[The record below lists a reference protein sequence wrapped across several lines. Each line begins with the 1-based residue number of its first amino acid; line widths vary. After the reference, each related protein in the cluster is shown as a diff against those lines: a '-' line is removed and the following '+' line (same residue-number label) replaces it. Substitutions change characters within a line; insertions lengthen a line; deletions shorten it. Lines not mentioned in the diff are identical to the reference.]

1 MTIMKQKKLEVS
13 CTRRRNL
20 KQIRQ
25 SNEAFQQEVTSQD
38 TEPSKSSKK
47 VHHIVV
53 PGATLETGSV
63 NSEEV
68 RGITETDGSESNES
82 KVISNGNSSEECG
95 EIDRVI
101 CDSDHPHNSGKV
113 VVNSEDTKQET
124 DSSENTPETLP
135 ENRGKGSKNPP
146 ETLPENREKGS
157 DNSQEKLSE
166 IRWDSG
172 NIQTDVPGN
181 VESTE
186 KHELRTESREDNSS
200 VIIGTSEPENVT
212 SSDMKGA
219 KTDLRPIEEE
229 SEEKSDDRRSDTS
242 GSRKAGRKDRSLRR
256 GSSAVLSSP
265 RHASSRHSFSCVE
278 GRTSLLKESNKPRRS
293 QSALER
299 PKSKARGSFSDPFKF
314 TKQELEWYLPRK
326 SFFDCHDKALK
337 EAGVETAVTSS
348 RREQMKQRVTEKI
361 QRERELREKRKELEN
376 PKPEEIK
383 PEASAAMED
392 SHVGIEDIGNER
404 EADAK
409 SEIDKSEADDDVVIA
424 KLQEVQT
431 SISKPTQTR
440 KTSKHKKKQHDYDE
454 DDVRVDH
461 QPLLQYLRY
470 VQDHPEEFHA
480 HRKQLIQQEHVGS
493 RASPWIVRLAEINE
507 RRNVSTAQCLVS
519 KSVVLDAA
527 RDIRPRTTDP
537 GQWTMSQKERALLGN
552 MTPGKVNAFTAVKQD
567 LPTHDSQNQDDGKSD
582 FEKEKVK
589 LEKWLKTVT
598 TAGLIKAKELA
609 LRELGEEDIYQ
620 TRWWS
625 SLQTCSYLRQ
635 KGVNPT

>member
-1 MTIMKQKKLEVS
+1 MKQKKLEVS

-38 TEPSKSSKK
+38 TETSKSSKK

-68 RGITETDGSESNES
+68 RGITETDGSESNDS

-124 DSSENTPETLP
+124 DSSENTPVTLP

-157 DNSQEKLSE
+157 DNLQEKLSE
-166 IRWDSG
+166 IRCDSG
-172 NIQTDVPGN
+172 NIQTN
-181 VESTE
+181 VQGVSDSVEE
-186 KHELRTESREDNSS
+186 HELRTESHEDNSS
-200 VIIGTSEPENVT
+200 LLIGTPEPENVT
-212 SSDMKGA
+212 ASDMKGA

-242 GSRKAGRKDRSLRR
+242 GSRKAGRKDRSSRR

-361 QRERELREKRKELEN
+361 QRERELREKRKELET

-431 SISKPTQTR
+431 SMSKHTQTR

-537 GQWTMSQKERALLGN
+537 GQWTMSQKERALLVN

-609 LRELGEEDIYQ
+609 LRELGEEDTYQ

>member
-25 SNEAFQQEVTSQD
+25 SHEAFQQEVTSQD
-38 TEPSKSSKK
+38 TETSKSSKK

-68 RGITETDGSESNES
+68 RGITETDGSESNDS

-101 CDSDHPHNSGKV
+101 CDSDHPHNSEKV

-146 ETLPENREKGS
+146 KTLPENREKGS

-166 IRWDSG
+166 IRSDSG
-172 NIQTDVPGN
+172 NIQTN
-181 VESTE
+181 VQGVSDSVEE
-186 KHELRTESREDNSS
+186 HELRTESHEDNSS
-200 VIIGTSEPENVT
+200 VLIGTPEPENVT
-212 SSDMKGA
+212 ASDMKGA
-219 KTDLRPIEEE
+219 KTDLRPIKEE
-229 SEEKSDDRRSDTS
+229 SEEKSDDRKSDTS

-392 SHVGIEDIGNER
+392 SHVGIEDIGSER

-409 SEIDKSEADDDVVIA
+409 SEIDKCEADDDVVIA

-431 SISKPTQTR
+431 SMSKPTQTR

-609 LRELGEEDIYQ
+609 LRELGEEDTYQ

>member
-38 TEPSKSSKK
+38 TETSKSSKK

-68 RGITETDGSESNES
+68 RGITETDGSESNDS
-82 KVISNGNSSEECG
+82 KVISNRNSSEECG

-113 VVNSEDTKQET
+113 VVNSEDIKQET

-135 ENRGKGSKNPP
+135 ENR
-146 ETLPENREKGS
+146 EKGS
-157 DNSQEKLSE
+157 DNLQEKLSE
-166 IRWDSG
+166 IRCDSG
-172 NIQTDVPGN
+172 NIQTN
-181 VESTE
+181 VQGVSDSVE
-186 KHELRTESREDNSS
+186 KHELRTESHEDNSS
-200 VIIGTSEPENVT
+200 VLIGTPEPENVT
-212 SSDMKGA
+212 ASDMKGA

-242 GSRKAGRKDRSLRR
+242 GSRKSGRKDRSSRR

-361 QRERELREKRKELEN
+361 QRERKLREKRKELEN

-431 SISKPTQTR
+431 SMSKPTQTR

-609 LRELGEEDIYQ
+609 LRELGEEDTYQ

>member
-1 MTIMKQKKLEVS
+1 MKQKKLEVS

-38 TEPSKSSKK
+38 TETSKSSKK

-63 NSEEV
+63 NCEEV
-68 RGITETDGSESNES
+68 RGITETDGSESNDS

-95 EIDRVI
+95 DIDRVI

-146 ETLPENREKGS
+146 ETLPENRGKGS

-166 IRWDSG
+166 IRSDSG
-172 NIQTDVPGN
+172 NIQTN
-181 VESTE
+181 VQGVSDSVEE
-186 KHELRTESREDNSS
+186 HELRTESHEDNSS
-200 VIIGTSEPENVT
+200 VLIGTPEPENVT
-212 SSDMKGA
+212 ASDMKGA
-219 KTDLRPIEEE
+219 KTDLRPIKEE
-229 SEEKSDDRRSDTS
+229 SEEKSDDRKSDTS

-361 QRERELREKRKELEN
+361 QRERELREKRKELET

-431 SISKPTQTR
+431 SMSKPTQTR

-609 LRELGEEDIYQ
+609 LRELGEEDTYQ